1 MDEPHHWVKITR
13 RLMANGLWSDVH
25 GSRLFLWLILAAEWR
40 EGPQRGTVWATRAS
54 LAAANHCTVAEATSA
69 IRRLRRA
76 KRITTTPEG
85 RGMRIAVTNYDRY
98 QRWKR
103 DPAQASRGRAKA
115 KRPPVEAAATASSAP
130 AGPWHDPLPPRVVV
144 ETPVVVPAEIVR
156 EAWWRGRK
164 DLEALAAKPVRSL
177 PLRPDDTTTHP
188 VEWLTAD
195 ELYRLCEI
203 PVVRWFRRQLSHSM
217 PVFQAT
223 QVDLAYAITAARVCA
238 DKAPEARR
246 AAFAQMCA
254 NQTPETWRKMA
265 SRSQGVLSRVGDW
278 LAATE
283 GER

>member
-1 MDEPHHWVKITR
+1 
-13 RLMANGLWSDVH
+13 
-25 GSRLFLWLILAAEWR
+25 
-40 EGPQRGTVWATRAS
+40 
-54 LAAANHCTVAEATSA
+54 
-69 IRRLRRA
+69 
-76 KRITTTPEG
+76 
-85 RGMRIAVTNYDRY
+85 MRIAVTNYDRY